1 MPRLPS
7 APQCRRL
14 VVCAALLCMEHV
26 VFATSSQISDLK
38 SKISGVEELLEE
50 FRKQL
55 QQDQEHKREDGVG
68 DGCLSSFNAIED
80 YIIRAK
86 DSIESGAT
94 FLTAPSPVHSWKDCL
109 HACCA
114 SPHCTVTV
122 VQKDRERAEE
132 SLSCFLFNCT
142 YRNRNVCQFSL
153 QKGYSSYN
161 RVSNATL
168 LIWVLLLPCIRAD
181 IDEPPRSDAGQDVV
195 LQLPTDWAVLD
206 GRDSVDDHGITRYEW
221 SLLQGD
227 PSVNMK
233 VTQPG
238 VLKLSGLQEG
248 TYLFQMTV
256 TDTDGQKSSDNV
268 TVTVIAPEHQAE
280 VCTGHCSRYQFMCDD
295 GCCIDITYACD
306 GKQQCPDRSDEAFCQ
321 SFDGS
326 RKAVTHSSGVP
337 SQLRIEAHT
346 EDGEDRVMLLGEA
359 KKTMVELKTPIHS
372 YDRGESL
379 PLPHGQ
385 TEGGRHISEIC
396 VPVEAEVMF
405 MSADNCLAPPAV
417 GPCKGLFP
425 RWYFDEAAG
434 ICKHFIYGGCKGN
447 GNNFL
452 QETDCINECIRKQET
467 AEDQGEGDPLSKP
480 HHATGG
486 HPVPESE
493 NPMFCKSPTPSFYN
507 TAILSCSCQ
516 QVQIGVSDVM
526 ERPLPQCVFA
536 LGAVLPLALGL
547 AITALLLLMVACRLR
562 LVRQK
567 LKKAR
572 PITSEESDYLINGMY
587 L

>member
-168 LIWVLLLPCIRAD
+168 YPSLGGANLDLTKEASYRKASRVKIAPEDSAIQD

-385 TEGGRHISEIC
+385 TEGGRHIS
-396 VPVEAEVMF
+396 
-405 MSADNCLAPPAV
+405 DNCLAPPAV

-452 QETDCINECIRKQET
+452 QETDCINECIRKQGTAMPKNITDPSSTTRSESPNTARAET

-486 HPVPESE
+486 HPVPES
-493 NPMFCKSPTPSFYN
+493 
-507 TAILSCSCQ
+507 
-516 QVQIGVSDVM
+516 
-526 ERPLPQCVFA
+526 
-536 LGAVLPLALGL
+536 GAVLPLALGL